1 MLISQMKGNLVK
13 EPSWNSNKTIFELR
27 LAVDKAVKF
36 KNEDNTFGQKTG
48 YFNVKFFKDR
58 AIQVANMKLG
68 VGDLVSITGDDQ
80 IVEYF
85 TSTEPDVKKFDREIL
100 GRSIE
105 LISKKSTNKPQTNVR
120 MKKDNPDQMTLESDD
135 DITQSWRM

>member
-1 MLISQMKGNLVK
+1 MKGNLVK

-58 AIQVANMKLG
+58 AIQVSDMKLG

-80 IVEYF
+80 IVEYS
-85 TSTEPDVKKFDREIL
+85 TSAEPDIKKFDREIL

-105 LISKKSTNKPQTNVR
+105 VISKKAANKSQSNVR
-120 MKKDNPDQMTLESDD
+120 SKQNSVDQLSLESD
-135 DITQSWRM
+135 ITKEWTIG

>member
-1 MLISQMKGNLVK
+1 MKGNLVK
-13 EPSWNSNKTIFELR
+13 EPSWNSSKTIFELR
-27 LAVDKAVKF
+27 VAVDKVVKF
-36 KNEDNTFGQKTG
+36 KTEDNTFAHKTG

-58 AIQVANMKLG
+58 AIQVADMKLG
-68 VGDLVSITGDDQ
+68 IGDLVNITGDDQ

-135 DITQSWRM
+135 DITESWRM

>member
-1 MLISQMKGNLVK
+1 MKGNLVK

-27 LAVDKAVKF
+27 LAVDKAVKY
-36 KNEDNTFGQKTG
+36 KTEDNTFTQKTG

-58 AIQVANMKLG
+58 AIQVADMKLG

-80 IVEYF
+80 IVEYS

-105 LISKKSTNKPQTNVR
+105 VISKKAANKSQSNVR
-120 MKKDNPDQMTLESDD
+120 SKQNSVDQLSLESD
-135 DITQSWRM
+135 ITKEWTIG

>member
-1 MLISQMKGNLVK
+1 MLITQMKGNLVK

-58 AIQVANMKLG
+58 AIQVADMKLG

-80 IVEYF
+80 IVEYS
-85 TSTEPDVKKFDREIL
+85 TSAEPDIKKFDREIL

-105 LISKKSTNKPQTNVR
+105 VISKKTANKSQSNVR
-120 MKKDNPDQMTLESDD
+120 SKQNSVDQLSLESD
-135 DITQSWRM
+135 ITKEWTIG

>member
-1 MLISQMKGNLVK
+1 MKGNLVK